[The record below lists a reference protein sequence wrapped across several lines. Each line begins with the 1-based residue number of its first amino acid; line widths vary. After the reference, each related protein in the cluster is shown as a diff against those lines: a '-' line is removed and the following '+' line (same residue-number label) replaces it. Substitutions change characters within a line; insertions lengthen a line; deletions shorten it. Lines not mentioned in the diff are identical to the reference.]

1 MSSRLVF
8 GSPFAQ
14 AQIEALRAGRLAH
27 LAMTAPA
34 SPRQSLLWPSLL
46 GRGLLFFALWLVLI
60 GAAPKDWPVGL
71 IAAATATWASIPLW
85 PPESRLSP
93 TGLLRFILRFLPQA
107 VVAGL
112 DVARRAFARR
122 IAMKPGF
129 VTYRAGLRSGMA
141 QGALCAVMS
150 LQPGKLPVSC
160 AASGEMRVHC
170 LDSDAPVTAELAA
183 DEAAFLRVLPGD
195 RSGA

>member
-1 MSSRLVF
+1 M
-8 GSPFAQ
+8 
-14 AQIEALRAGRLAH
+14 I
-27 LAMTAPA
+27 APA
-34 SPRQSLLWPSLL
+34 SPHQSILRPGLL

-60 GAAPKDWPVGL
+60 GASPKDMPVGL
-71 IAAATATWASIPLW
+71 IAAAAATWASIPLW

-93 TGLLRFILRFLPQA
+93 TGLIRFVLRFLPQA

-112 DVARRAFARR
+112 DVARRAFSRR
-122 IAMKPGF
+122 IAMKPGL
-129 VTYRAGLRSGMA
+129 VTYRASLRPGLA

-170 LDSDAPVTAELAA
+170 LDSDASVTAELAA
-183 DEAAFLRVLPGD
+183 DEAAFLRMLPGD

>member
-1 MSSRLVF
+1 
-8 GSPFAQ
+8 
-14 AQIEALRAGRLAH
+14 
-27 LAMTAPA
+27 MTAPA
-34 SPRQSLLWPSLL
+34 SPRQTLSRPSLL

-71 IAAATATWASIPLW
+71 IASAAATWASIPLW

-93 TGLLRFILRFLPQA
+93 TGLIRFILRFLPQA

-112 DVARRAFARR
+112 DVAQRAFARR
-122 IAMKPGF
+122 IEMKPAI
-129 VTYRAGLRSGMA
+129 VTYRVSLRPGLA

-150 LQPGKLPVSC
+150 LQPGKLPISC

-170 LDSDAPVTAELAA
+170 LDSDGPVTAELAA
-183 DEAAFLRVLPGD
+183 DEAAFLRILPGG
-195 RSGA
+195 RGGG

>member
-1 MSSRLVF
+1 
-8 GSPFAQ
+8 
-14 AQIEALRAGRLAH
+14 
-27 LAMTAPA
+27 MTAPA
-34 SPRQSLLWPSLL
+34 SSRQTLSRPSLL

-60 GAAPKDWPVGL
+60 GAAPKNWPVGL
-71 IAAATATWASIPLW
+71 IAAAAATWASSPLW

-93 TGLLRFILRFLPQA
+93 TGLVRFVLRFLPEA

-112 DVARRAFARR
+112 DVARRAFSPR
-122 IAMKPGF
+122 IVMKPGI
-129 VTYRAGLRSGMA
+129 VTYRASLRPGMA

-170 LDSDAPVTAELAA
+170 LDSDASVTAELAA
-183 DEAAFLRVLPGD
+183 DEAAFLRILPGG
-195 RSGA
+195 RSVA

>member
-1 MSSRLVF
+1 
-8 GSPFAQ
+8 
-14 AQIEALRAGRLAH
+14 
-27 LAMTAPA
+27 MTAPA
-34 SPRQSLLWPSLL
+34 SPRQTLSRTSLL

-71 IAAATATWASIPLW
+71 IAAAAATWASIPLW

-93 TGLLRFILRFLPQA
+93 TELIRFVLRFLPQA

-112 DVARRAFARR
+112 DVARRAFAPR
-122 IAMKPGF
+122 IVMNPGI
-129 VTYRAGLRSGMA
+129 VAYRASLRPGLA

-160 AASGEMRVHC
+160 SASGEMRVHC
-170 LDSDAPVTAELAA
+170 LDSDASVTAELAA
-183 DEAAFLRVLPGD
+183 DEAAFLRILTGD
-195 RSGA
+195 RSVA

>member
-1 MSSRLVF
+1 
-8 GSPFAQ
+8 
-14 AQIEALRAGRLAH
+14 
-27 LAMTAPA
+27 MTAPA
-34 SPRQSLLWPSLL
+34 SPRQTLSRPSLL
-46 GRGLLFFALWLVLI
+46 VRGLLFFALWLVLI

-71 IAAATATWASIPLW
+71 IAAAAATWASIPLW

-93 TGLLRFILRFLPQA
+93 TGLIRFVLRFLPQA

-112 DVARRAFARR
+112 DVARRAFAPRVD
-122 IAMKPGF
+122 MKPGI
-129 VTYRAGLRSGMA
+129 VTYRAGLRQGMA

-170 LDSDAPVTAELAA
+170 LDSDASVSAELAA
-183 DEAAFLRVLPGD
+183 DEAAFLRILPGG
-195 RSGA
+195 RGGG